1 MNIKV
6 LFNCILFLIS
16 IITGLIGYFI
26 TNSYIFLIGIC
37 IAIIFMTIIIAIYVK
52 KVLDLEAEIES
63 MRKSTLY
70 ELTKNAAVY
79 KCNKWSDK
87 DKNHI
92 YDEMWKF
99 VHNYGRKPS
108 DLFEIIAEVL
118 RDRET
123 DCE

>member
-6 LFNCILFLIS
+6 LFNWILFLIS
-16 IITGLIGYFI
+16 IIAGLIGYFI

-37 IAIIFMTIIIAIYVK
+37 IAIIITAIYTK
-52 KVLDLEAEIES
+52 KVLDLEAEISS

-70 ELTKNAAVY
+70 ELTKNAAVC

-99 VHNYGRKPS
+99 SHNNGRKPS
-108 DLFEIIAEVL
+108 DLFEIMTEVL
-118 RDRET
+118 RDHET

>member
-6 LFNCILFLIS
+6 FFSWILFLIS
-16 IITGLIGYFI
+16 IITGLIGCFI

-37 IAIIFMTIIIAIYVK
+37 IAIIITAIYMK
-52 KVLDLEAEIES
+52 KVLDLAAEIES
-63 MRKSTLY
+63 MRQSTLY
-70 ELTKNAAVY
+70 ELTKNAAVCN
-79 KCNKWSDK
+79 CNKWSDI

-99 VHNYGRKPS
+99 VHNYGRKSS
-108 DLFEIIAEVL
+108 DLFEIMAEVL

>member
-6 LFNCILFLIS
+6 FFSWILFLIS
-16 IITGLIGYFI
+16 IITGLIGCFM

-37 IAIIFMTIIIAIYVK
+37 VAIIITAIYMK
-52 KVLDLEAEIES
+52 KVLDLEAEIKN
-63 MRKSTLY
+63 MRESTLY
-70 ELTKNAAVY
+70 ELTKNAATC
-79 KCNKWSDK
+79 KCDKWSDI

-99 VHNYGRKPS
+99 SHNNGRNPS
-108 DLFEIIAEVL
+108 DLFEIMTEVL

>member
-6 LFNCILFLIS
+6 VFSWILFLIS
-16 IITGLIGYFI
+16 IITGLFGCYITHSYF
-26 TNSYIFLIGIC
+26 FLIAIC
-37 IAIIFMTIIIAIYVK
+37 IAIIITAIYMK

-70 ELTKNAAVY
+70 ELTKNAAVCE
-79 KCNKWSDK
+79 CNKWSDK

-99 VHNYGRKPS
+99 SHNNDRKPS
-108 DLFEIIAEVL
+108 DLFEIMAEVL